1 MPVEFVEKV
10 FSVENTNYFC
20 STCQKKALA
29 GEIPKACLSNG
40 LAFPVIPDVLKVSE
54 LTTKLINCQLGMQ
67 AMQIQGLNDI
77 ETFFFIG
84 FITTGRKISFR
95 TFTIHAS

>member
-54 LTTKLINCQLGMQ
+54 LPTKLINCQISMPE
-67 AMQIQGLNDI
+67 NTRI
-77 ETFFFIG
+77 E
-84 FITTGRKISFR
+84 
-95 TFTIHAS
+95 

>member
-1 MPVEFVEKV
+1 MPFKFVEKM

-40 LAFPVIPDVLKVSE
+40 FEFPVIPDVLK
-54 LTTKLINCQLGMQ
+54 KM
-67 AMQIQGLNDI
+67 
-77 ETFFFIG
+77 
-84 FITTGRKISFR
+84 
-95 TFTIHAS
+95 